1 MSDVR
6 PPAPGCPR
14 CAAALVAGAPR
25 CPACG
30 LRLVGQDAAD
40 LWALDQELAVM
51 QRRRAELLASL
62 SAGTRERPTPRA
74 ARPASG
80 RGGAWTAP
88 EAAPATP
95 VPAPA
100 PAAAPAT
107 TPATSPATAPAVT
120 PAAALATAHDPF
132 ARTTRVRT
140 QLSART
146 PPTRGGTAPPRPL
159 RRLGAQVLLLVTGV
173 LLVVVAA
180 VVFGS
185 GAWSAIGVLGQAAVL
200 LGVCAGA
207 AAGSRASARRHL
219 AASAEALAVLA
230 VVVLVVLLGAARALD
245 VLGLGAVDA
254 DAYALGALLAV
265 VAASA
270 AGDRW
275 LRSGGH
281 PLSLAWAAVLAAAAV
296 PSLLT
301 AAVGG
306 ELLTWA
312 AASLVLAVLS
322 VVATRALDRRSAG
335 LGAVGLVVGAAHL
348 VGGVLVLLV
357 VDVDAGPGSW
367 EPFGAALE
375 FALLAGAASWLAA
388 RCRPAGPPG
397 GQPEGRVEAQVE
409 GRSEALPG
417 GPLDR
422 LLAGRP
428 RVQRTAV
435 VTGYAGVVGAVVSL
449 AAAGGP
455 FAMLLLALG
464 VSTAVAALLAAR
476 PRLLPWPVVVAALAL
491 AGGALLSEPVVGTTE
506 GTWWRPA
513 AWYALAAAS
522 ALAGLR
528 RPAPAAA
535 PLRWAELHLRDT
547 AGRRL
552 EVARSLWAAA
562 AGLAVVGGNLLA
574 PPPTSSVATV
584 LVALVTTTAVVVA
597 SAVVRR
603 STEVVLVAAWA
614 VAVLVGAASAAD
626 GPVPVAVVLGVA
638 GLAALLRAGD
648 PTRTGWVAPGVAL
661 LSSAWWAEVG
671 DLAPAGAGVE
681 WWSLPPAVLAL
692 AVGVLVWQRHPA
704 LGSWVVLGPGL
715 VAGLLPSALQ
725 GAAEG
730 VLVSGGWRVAVV
742 AVVAAGVCAAGVR
755 WGWQAPVVLGAG
767 AALVVAVGQ
776 LGPYALR
783 LPASVGLF
791 AAGALVIVLA
801 VRIEQARRDAGRALG
816 WVRALR

>member
-1 MSDVR
+1 
-6 PPAPGCPR
+6 
-14 CAAALVAGAPR
+14 
-25 CPACG
+25 
-30 LRLVGQDAAD
+30 
-40 LWALDQELAVM
+40 M

-62 SAGTRERPTPRA
+62 SAGAPAPRA
-74 ARPASG
+74 GAGVGAGAPPEAAPQVVART
-80 RGGAWTAP
+80 AWTAP
-88 EAAPATP
+88 ETG
-95 VPAPA
+95 
-100 PAAAPAT
+100 
-107 TPATSPATAPAVT
+107 PATSPA
-120 PAAALATAHDPF
+120 AAAAPVAVPAGGHAPF
-132 ARTTRVRT
+132 APTARPRAPQTAGA
-140 QLSART
+140 SAT
-146 PPTRGGTAPPRPL
+146 PGEPAPPGPL

-173 LLVVVAA
+173 VLVVVGA
-180 VVFGS
+180 VVFGG
-185 GAWSAIGVLGQAAVL
+185 GAWSAIGVLGQATVL

-207 AAGSRASARRHL
+207 AAGSRASARRRL
-219 AASAEALAVLA
+219 TASAEALAVLA
-230 VVVLVVLLGAARALD
+230 VVVLVVLLSAARALD
-245 VLGLGAVDA
+245 VLGLGSVDG
-254 DAYALGALLAV
+254 DAYRFGALLV
-265 VAASA
+265 VVGASA

-275 LRSGGH
+275 LRAGDR
-281 PLSLAWAAVLAAAAV
+281 PLSPAWAAVLATAAV

-312 AASLVLAVLS
+312 AASLALAVMS
-322 VVATRALDRRSAG
+322 VPASRALDRRSAG
-335 LGAVGLVVGAAHL
+335 LGAAGLVVGAAHL
-348 VGGVLVLLV
+348 VGGVLALLV

-367 EPFGAALE
+367 EPFGAAAE
-375 FALLAGAASWLAA
+375 FALLAGAASWLAV
-388 RCRPAGPPG
+388 RCRPASSAPSSAPSSGAPAG
-397 GQPEGRVEAQVE
+397 
-409 GRSEALPG
+409 
-417 GPLDR
+417 

-428 RVQRTAV
+428 GVQRTAV

-464 VSTAVAALLAAR
+464 VSTAVAVLLAAR

-513 AWYALAAAS
+513 AWYALAVAS

-528 RPAPAAA
+528 RPAPGRA
-535 PLRWAELHLRDT
+535 PVGWGQLHLRDA
-547 AGRRL
+547 AGRPL
-552 EVARSLWAAA
+552 EASRSLWAAA
-562 AGLAVVGGNLLA
+562 ASLAVLGGSVLA
-574 PPPTSSVATV
+574 PPPTSAVAPV
-584 LVALVTTTAVVVA
+584 LVALVATAALVAA

-603 STEVVLVAAWA
+603 STEAVLVAGWGL
-614 VAVLVGAASAAD
+614 AVLVGAASAAD
-626 GPVPVAVVLGVA
+626 GPVPVAVVLGAA

-648 PTRTGWVAPGVAL
+648 PSRTGWVVPGVAL
-661 LSSAWWAEVG
+661 LALAWWSETG

-681 WWSLPPAVLAL
+681 WWSLPPALLAL
-692 AVGVLVWQRHPA
+692 AVGVLAWQRHPG

-715 VAGLLPSALQ
+715 AAGLLPSALQ

-730 VLVSGGWRVAVV
+730 VLVTGGWRVAAV

-791 AAGALVIVLA
+791 LAGAVVIVLA
-801 VRIEQARRDAGRALG
+801 VRIEQARRDAGRAVG

>member
-1 MSDVR
+1 MSDAR
-6 PPAPGCPR
+6 PPVPGCPR

-25 CPACG
+25 CGACG

-62 SAGTRERPTPRA
+62 SAGTRERPTPRS

-88 EAAPATP
+88 EAAPARP
-95 VPAPA
+95 VPA

-107 TPATSPATAPAVT
+107 APATA

-132 ARTTRVRT
+132 ARTTRGRT

-146 PPTRGGTAPPRPL
+146 PPTRGGTAPPRPP

-245 VLGLGAVDA
+245 VLGVGAVDA

-281 PLSLAWAAVLAAAAV
+281 PLSLAWAAVLATAAV

-335 LGAVGLVVGAAHL
+335 LGATGLVVGAAHL

-397 GQPEGRVEAQVE
+397 GQPEGRVE

-417 GPLDR
+417 GPLGR

-464 VSTAVAALLAAR
+464 VSTAVAVLLAAR

-535 PLRWAELHLRDT
+535 PLPWAELRLRHA
-547 AGRRL
+547 AGRQL
-552 EVARSLWAAA
+552 EVARSPWAAA

-584 LVALVTTTAVVVA
+584 LVALVATTALVAA

-661 LSSAWWAEVG
+661 LSAAWWTEVG

-692 AVGVLVWQRHPA
+692 AVGVLVWQGHPG

-715 VAGLLPSALQ
+715 AAGLLPSALQ

-730 VLVSGGWRVAVV
+730 VLVTGGWRVAVV